1 MKWVEWVSYE
11 LEQKAD
17 IDEVKLMQQLIQ
29 AEFLQTFINLY
40 AHSTLNVS
48 TVNCLRST
56 GLLFLLFFDNSIIII
71 MSSEWHESSRS
82 KTLRAREPKHHK
94 NLWKCEKRWVEFV
107 RFVQWHTKFRAVR
120 ARTANCAYLSTKHSF
135 CFATVTTSSPP
146 AQFWCSMSCCD
157 REKVNWGFPNETKGE
172 YCDDDGAWEAEE
184 SLTTTKYHLG
194 TFARLSR
201 SLSK

>member
-107 RFVQWHTKFRAVR
+107 RSFNGTQNLELWEQEQQIARIWALNIPFVLPPLRPPRHQHNFDARCPAV
-120 ARTANCAYLSTKHSF
+120 
-135 CFATVTTSSPP
+135 TVK
-146 AQFWCSMSCCD
+146 
-157 REKVNWGFPNETKGE
+157 R
-172 YCDDDGAWEAEE
+172 
-184 SLTTTKYHLG
+184 
-194 TFARLSR
+194 
-201 SLSK
+201 